1 VIFPLKLRLRRR
13 YFHAR
18 RQNPVSDTLLF
29 GKFWIRG
36 LGMSL
41 DRRNTAF
48 VLCGL
53 ALSTGLAIAGARA
66 QSNPPQS
73 PAAPKLA
80 EEQFKNIK
88 VLKGVPADLVFPSM
102 NFITASL
109 GVECEYCHVRGDRGL
124 DFEKDDK
131 KTKVTARKM
140 MEMMFAIN
148 KDNFEGHRD
157 VTCYSCHR
165 GAADPVATPIIPGE
179 EPKPEVERGKA
190 TGDAKPVL
198 PPADQLLDKYL
209 AAIGGEAALEKV
221 TSRVEK
227 GKINA
232 NGQQLPIEVY
242 AKAPDKRISVM
253 HLSNGESITAFD
265 GKQGWLSNAG
275 HPHMM
280 SAAENDAARIDSDLY
295 FAEHVK
301 NLYKKF
307 TVVPGEK
314 IDGHETY
321 LVLGRNEGQPPLR
334 LYFDQQSGLLLR
346 LVRYAETALGR
357 NPTQIDYADY
367 RDADG
372 VKTPYRWTL
381 ARPGNRFTIQIELV
395 QQNVPVDDAKFTA
408 PPPLPPPPD
417 KKPAG
422 Q

>member
-1 VIFPLKLRLRRR
+1 MDSKRRD
-13 YFHAR
+13 A
-18 RQNPVSDTLLF
+18 T
-29 GKFWIRG
+29 I
-36 LGMSL
+36 
-41 DRRNTAF
+41 

-53 ALSTGLAIAGARA
+53 TLSAGLAFAGARA
-66 QSNPPQS
+66 QSTPPQS
-73 PAAPKLA
+73 PAAPRLA

-102 NFITASL
+102 QFITASL
-109 GVECEYCHVRGDRGL
+109 GVECEYCHVRGDKGL

-165 GAADPVATPIIPGE
+165 GAADPVATPIITDE
-179 EPKPEVERGKA
+179 EPKPEAERGKA
-190 TGDAKPVL
+190 PGDAKPAL

-209 AAIGGEAALEKV
+209 AAVGGDAALQKV
-221 TSRVEK
+221 SSRVEK
-227 GKINA
+227 GKISA

-253 HLSNGESITAFD
+253 HMPNGESITAFD

-280 SAAENDAARIDSDLY
+280 SSAENGAARIDSDLY
-295 FAEHVK
+295 FAAHVK

-314 IDGHETY
+314 IDGHDTY
-321 LVLGRNEGQPPLR
+321 LVIGRNEGQPPLR

-357 NPTQIDYADY
+357 MPTQIDYADY
-367 RDADG
+367 RDTEG
-372 VKTPYRWTL
+372 VKIPYHWTL
-381 ARPGNRFTIQIELV
+381 ARPGNRFAIQIDQV
-395 QQNVPVDDAKFTA
+395 QQNTPVEDGKFT
-408 PPPLPPPPD
+408 PPPPPD